1 MIYNI
6 PNGNHSTRIS
16 FNRELFNYRIQS
28 NNGKYDK
35 KTEGVL
41 KKYEK
46 PIRNNFIKMKL
57 RDKAYLT
64 IKQLGI
70 SEIPTIKAPRVYNAK
85 LDIIVKK
92 SSFKLILKTPK
103 K

>member
-1 MIYNI
+1 MNKILMIYSI

-16 FNRELFNYRIQS
+16 FNRELFDYRIQS

-46 PIRNNFIKMKL
+46 PVRSTVIFEKNKL
-57 RDKAYLT
+57 EKVKKICTKFEIISKFYT
-64 IKQLGI
+64 IK
-70 SEIPTIKAPRVYNAK
+70 EIK
-85 LDIIVKK
+85 D
-92 SSFKLILKTPK
+92 
-103 K
+103 

>member
-1 MIYNI
+1 MSKILMIYNI

-16 FNRELFNYRIQS
+16 FNRKLFDYRIQS

-46 PIRNNFIKMKL
+46 LVRSTVIFEKSKL
-57 RDKAYLT
+57 EK
-64 IKQLGI
+64 
-70 SEIPTIKAPRVYNAK
+70 
-85 LDIIVKK
+85 VKK
-92 SSFKLILKTPK
+92 ICTQFEIKSKFYQIKEITN
-103 K
+103 

>member
-35 KTEGVL
+35 KTKGIL
-41 KKYEK
+41 KKYA
-46 PIRNNFIKMKL
+46 IN
-57 RDKAYLT
+57 
-64 IKQLGI
+64 
-70 SEIPTIKAPRVYNAK
+70 
-85 LDIIVKK
+85 
-92 SSFKLILKTPK
+92 FKLIQNSMKLKK
-103 K
+103 